1 MAKTLIN
8 GLVLNRKK
16 HSFTPKGE
24 DTAIT
29 YYQALIY
36 DDVEGALF
44 VYRSS
49 EPADF
54 AKVLPGQLVADLE
67 ATVDKPTT
75 VDAVLVRSGARSNGE
90 DF

>member
-24 DTAIT
+24 ETAIT
-29 YYQALIY
+29 YYQALIF
-36 DDVEGALF
+36 DTVENALF

-49 EPADF
+49 EVEDF
-54 AKVLPGQLVADLE
+54 KSILPGQPVAELE